1 MCPIH
6 FSKCLQRNIKS
17 YFQLLTR
24 EGFIK
29 MLSLVARNG
38 QGIGTSILAQWANKV
53 LSMNVCADDQ
63 TDYDSLIENIYQE
76 IENRKCFQCYFC

>member
-1 MCPIH
+1 
-6 FSKCLQRNIKS
+6 
-17 YFQLLTR
+17 
-24 EGFIK
+24 

-53 LSMNVCADDQ
+53 LSLNEC

-76 IENRKCFQCYFC
+76 IENRKFSLPTFYIALNW